1 MDITQ
6 IKGNLVELQCIMKF
20 MSMGFECSTPYGN
33 QAKYD
38 ILVDIG
44 EEILRIQCKKSHWI
58 DDKKSI
64 SFQTCSQ
71 TTNTKKTTRHL
82 YTAKDID
89 YFATC
94 WEDNVYLI
102 PVEEC
107 STSKSLRIAPRE
119 ESTPNNVNMAEDY
132 LVENIL
138 GYKSLY
144 HIEDFEE
151 QIPIKVQK
159 IKENP
164 YFCKVCGINKV
175 WKQGNSCA
183 ECSNLLQ
190 RKVKNRPSRETLKT
204 EIRTNSFLTIGKK
217 YNVSDNAIRKW
228 CASYNLPTKKRE
240 IDKYTNEEWELI

>member
-6 IKGNLVELQCIMKF
+6 VKGNLVELQCIMKF

-44 EEILRIQCKKSHWI
+44 DEILRIQCKKSRWI
-58 DDKKSI
+58 DDRKSI

-71 TTNTKKTTRHL
+71 TTNTQKTVKHL
-82 YTAKDID
+82 YTSKDID

-94 WEDNVYLI
+94 WEDNVYLV

-107 STSKSLRIAPRE
+107 STSKSLRIAPKE
-119 ESTPNNVNMAEDY
+119 KNTPPNVNFAEDY

-138 GYKSLY
+138 GHKSLY
-144 HIEDFEE
+144 KAEDFEE
-151 QIPIKVQK
+151 QVPIKVK
-159 IKENP
+159 EIKENL
-164 YFCKVCGINKV
+164 YFCKICGINKV
-175 WKQGNSCA
+175 WKQNSICVK
-183 ECSNLLQ
+183 CNGLLH
-190 RKVKNRPSRETLKT
+190 RKVKDRPTREVLKE
-204 EIRTNSFLTIGKK
+204 EIRNSSFLKLGKK

-228 CASYNLPTKKRE
+228 CISYNLPTKKRE
-240 IDKYTNEEWELI
+240 IEKYTNEEWEMI

>member
-6 IKGNLVELQCIMKF
+6 VKGNLVELQCIMKF

-44 EEILRIQCKKSHWI
+44 DEILRIQCKKSRWM
-58 DDKKSI
+58 DDRKSI

-71 TTNTKKTTRHL
+71 TTNTQKTIRHL
-82 YTAKDID
+82 YTSKDID

-94 WEDNVYLI
+94 WEDNVYLV

-107 STSKSLRIAPRE
+107 STSKSLRIAPKE
-119 ESTPNNVNMAEDY
+119 KDTPPNVNLAEDY

-138 GYKSLY
+138 GHKSLY
-144 HIEDFEE
+144 KAEDFEE
-151 QIPIKVQK
+151 QVPIKVK
-159 IKENP
+159 EIKENP
-164 YFCKVCGINKV
+164 YFCKICGINKV
-175 WKQGNSCA
+175 WKQDGICVKCNGLSH
-183 ECSNLLQ
+183 
-190 RKVKNRPSRETLKT
+190 RKVKDRPMREVLKE
-204 EIRTNSFLTIGKK
+204 EIRNNSFLKLGKK

-228 CASYNLPTKKRE
+228 CISYNLPTKKRE
-240 IDKYTNEEWELI
+240 IEKYTDEEWKVI

>member
-6 IKGNLVELQCIMKF
+6 VKGNLVELQCIMKF

-44 EEILRIQCKKSHWI
+44 DEILRIQCKKSRWM
-58 DDKKSI
+58 DDRKSI

-71 TTNTKKTTRHL
+71 TTNTQKTIRHL
-82 YTAKDID
+82 YTSKDID

-94 WEDNVYLI
+94 WEDNVYLV

-107 STSKSLRIAPRE
+107 STSKSLRIAPKE
-119 ESTPNNVNMAEDY
+119 KDTPPNVNLAEDY

-138 GYKSLY
+138 GHKSLY
-144 HIEDFEE
+144 KTEDFEE
-151 QIPIKVQK
+151 QVPIKVK
-159 IKENP
+159 EIKENP
-164 YFCKVCGINKV
+164 YFCKICGINKV
-175 WKQGNSCA
+175 WKQDGICVKCNGLSH
-183 ECSNLLQ
+183 
-190 RKVKNRPSRETLKT
+190 RKVKDRPTREVLKE
-204 EIRTNSFLTIGKK
+204 EIRNNSFLKIGKK

-228 CASYNLPTKKRE
+228 CISYNLPTKKRE
-240 IDKYTNEEWELI
+240 IEKYTDEEWIII

>member
-6 IKGNLVELQCIMKF
+6 VKGNLVELQCIMKF

-44 EEILRIQCKKSHWI
+44 DEILRIQCKKSRWM
-58 DDKKSI
+58 DDRKSI

-71 TTNTKKTTRHL
+71 TTNTQKTVRHL
-82 YTAKDID
+82 YTSKDID

-94 WEDNVYLI
+94 WEDNVYLV

-107 STSKSLRIAPRE
+107 STSKSLRIAPKE
-119 ESTPNNVNMAEDY
+119 KDTPPNVNLAEDY

-138 GYKSLY
+138 GHKSLY
-144 HIEDFEE
+144 KAEDFEE
-151 QIPIKVQK
+151 QVPIKVK
-159 IKENP
+159 EIKENP
-164 YFCKVCGINKV
+164 YFCKICGINKV
-175 WKQGNSCA
+175 WKQDGICVKCNGLSH
-183 ECSNLLQ
+183 
-190 RKVKNRPSRETLKT
+190 RKVKDRPTREVLKE
-204 EIRTNSFLTIGKK
+204 EIRNNSFLKLGKK

-228 CASYNLPTKKRE
+228 CISYNLPTKKRE
-240 IDKYTNEEWELI
+240 IEKYTDEEWKVI